1 MGINGRSGIAKT
13 YTCEREARSLELER
27 SCIVKVF
34 KCKACGETSYSSADL
49 EHQKNPDCPHCGANM
64 REAIVISAATKI
76 IMACENM
83 KISDPVKVVIRE
95 LFQADEDMCVICGSY
110 VPEGRMVCPACEA
123 DPFHGLKERRNK
135 GAYNKDGE

>member
-1 MGINGRSGIAKT
+1 MNA
-13 YTCEREARSLELER
+13 
-27 SCIVKVF
+27 F

-49 EHQKNPDCPHCGANM
+49 EHQKNPDCPHCGASM
-64 REAIVISAATKI
+64 REAIVISAAAKI

-110 VPEGRMVCPACEA
+110 VPEGRMVCLTCEK
-123 DPFHGLKERRNK
+123 DPYHALRKNGVKE
-135 GAYNKDGE
+135 E

>member
-1 MGINGRSGIAKT
+1 MNAF
-13 YTCEREARSLELER
+13 TC
-27 SCIVKVF
+27 KV
-34 KCKACGETSYSSADL
+34 CGKTSYSTADI
-49 EHQKNPDCPHCGANM
+49 ESHTNPNCPYCGANM

-110 VPEGRMVCPACEA
+110 VPEGRMVCRHVKQIRFMAQR
-123 DPFHGLKERRNK
+123 KE
-135 GAYNKDGE
+135 E